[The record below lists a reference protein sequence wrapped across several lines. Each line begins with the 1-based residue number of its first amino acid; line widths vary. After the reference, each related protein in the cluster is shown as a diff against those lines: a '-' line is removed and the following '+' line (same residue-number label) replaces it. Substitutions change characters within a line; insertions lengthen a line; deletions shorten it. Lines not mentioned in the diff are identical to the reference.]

1 MAKAPIIA
9 QKVLQVRLSSPL
21 LAGEGGLQKEIK
33 DMALSH
39 DTLKAM
45 IRDYQGFP
53 LSDDELELIQPE
65 LDSYLQAIEQLQEL
79 DLSAVF
85 SSRLLRVQEGG
96 QS

>member
-1 MAKAPIIA
+1 MPI
-9 QKVLQVRLSSPL
+9 P
-21 LAGEGGLQKEIK
+21 
-33 DMALSH
+33 H

-45 IRDYQGFP
+45 IHDYHGFP
-53 LSDDELELIQPE
+53 LSDDELDIIRPE
-65 LDSYLQAIEQLQEL
+65 LDTYLEAVEKLQEL

>member
-1 MAKAPIIA
+1 M
-9 QKVLQVRLSSPL
+9 
-21 LAGEGGLQKEIK
+21 K

-53 LSDDELELIQPE
+53 LSDDELELIRPE